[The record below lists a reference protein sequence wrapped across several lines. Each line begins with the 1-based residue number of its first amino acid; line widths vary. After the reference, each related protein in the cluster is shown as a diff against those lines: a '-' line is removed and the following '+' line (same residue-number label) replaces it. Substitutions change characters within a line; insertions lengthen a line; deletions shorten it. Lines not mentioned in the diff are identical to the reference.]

1 MKVKN
6 CTTAE
11 DAYMIMRAINSRLGI
26 LEDYLLNDEMSDYD
40 RKHWEYVAQQYRD
53 LRAKLANKKFKEKQ
67 YGLFFDYSKLDKL
80 DNEDEE

>member
-1 MKVKN
+1 
-6 CTTAE
+6 
-11 DAYMIMRAINSRLGI
+11 MIMRAINSRLGI

>member
-1 MKVKN
+1 MTRRELRENIFKMLFRVEFHE
-6 CTTAE
+6 E
-11 DAYMIMRAINSRLGI
+11 DEMN
-26 LEDYLLNDEMSDYD
+26 EDYLLNDDMSDYD
-40 RKHWEYVAQQYRD
+40 RKHWQYVTQQYRD